1 MSLSLS
7 YRRRDFGVT
16 ELWRSHVSGCAY
28 ICSVYME
35 LIDVSESL
43 LFQFVVESSATSCD
57 VVPRLLKQLS
67 FVCFSV
73 FSPKPR
79 VKGRGS
85 PVETSAKQKRRPSR
99 QARPSPSASAKNK
112 TLANGFVEPNVSAF
126 IFIVYLIIIYLLCN
140 KCKSAYSNYTH
151 ANFNNQSNNYYKCR
165 YYKAVNHR
173 AYTGFFKT

>member
-1 MSLSLS
+1 MCENLLTIFVAQNKTLHRDRRPLARSPFFSWDFLVFLFLSLS
-7 YRRRDFGVT
+7 SCRRVFGVT

-43 LFQFVVESSATSCD
+43 LFQFVVESSAASCED
-57 VVPRLLKQLS
+57 VPHLLKQLS

-99 QARPSPSASAKNK
+99 QARPSPS
-112 TLANGFVEPNVSAF
+112 VP
-126 IFIVYLIIIYLLCN
+126 
-140 KCKSAYSNYTH
+140 CKKIKRLQTAL
-151 ANFNNQSNNYYKCR
+151 
-165 YYKAVNHR
+165 
-173 AYTGFFKT
+173 